1 VSALTLRFLGSG
13 DAFGS
18 GGRFQACILAS
29 SDAGSVLID
38 CGASSLIAL
47 KQAAIDPNRIDAIVV
62 SHFHGDHFGGIPF
75 FIIDGQIAKRERPLV
90 VAGPPGIAGRVRAA
104 FDALFPGSADTP
116 RAFGPVYV
124 ELHSG
129 LETAVGPATVTAI
142 GVEHTPGTNAHG
154 LRIGLGDRTVGYS
167 GDTAWTQTL
176 LEIAA
181 RTDAFICECLAMSK
195 QIPFHL
201 NAREIAEHRPALDTQ
216 RLILT
221 HLGPET
227 LGAGGQLAGATVAH
241 DGLVMTIE

>member
-1 VSALTLRFLGSG
+1 MSALTLRFLGSG

-47 KQAAIDPNRIDAIVV
+47 KQAAVDPNGIDAIVV

-75 FIIDGQIAKRERPLV
+75 FIIDGQIAKRERPLL

-104 FDALFPGSADTP
+104 FDALFPGSAETP

-124 ELHSG
+124 ELQARR
-129 LETAVGPATVTAI
+129 ETRVGPATVTAI
-142 GVEHTPGTNAHG
+142 GVEHTAGTNAHG
-154 LRIGLGDRTVGYS
+154 LRIELGGRTVGYS
-167 GDTAWTQTL
+167 GDTAWTDAL
-176 LEIAA
+176 LEIAS
-181 RTDAFICECLAMSK
+181 RTDAFICECLALSK
-195 QIPFHL
+195 RIPMHL
-201 NAREIAEHRPALDTQ
+201 SAGEIAEHRPALDTQ

-221 HLGPET
+221 HLGPEM
-227 LGAGGQLAGATVAH
+227 LGAAQVAGATLAH
-241 DGLVMTIE
+241 DGLAVTIE